1 MEYSNENTGVLF
13 RDEKRTN
20 DRAPEY
26 TGKWTDENGKEWRLA
41 AWVKEGKNGKKFF
54 SLKAEDHRVKQGGGA
69 NTGYS
74 GGDLDDSIPF
84 APEWR

>member
-54 SLKAEDHRVKQGGGA
+54 SLKAEEQRAKPGGA

-84 APEWR
+84 APQVD

>member
-1 MEYSNENTGVLF
+1 MSYDNTDTGALF
-13 RDEKRTN
+13 KNKNRTT
-20 DRAPEY
+20 DKHPEY
-26 TGKWTDENGKEWRLA
+26 KGTINVGGKDYDIA
-41 AWVKEGKNGKKFF
+41 AWVRESKKDGSKFF
-54 SLKAEDHRVKQGGGA
+54 SIKVSEPYQKSGGA